1 MSGLQHWLLRT
12 HILMGLLLLIF
23 GAITTIVPT
32 VMSVYGIALEE
43 PSARTAIRSIIG
55 GGEIA
60 LGLSLVF
67 GRRAGASHLALN
79 AFAALVFGCVGAVR
93 LSSAAVEG
101 ILSLSSQPFRE
112 GMIEL
117 GLAVLCLVAARSS
130 SRP

>member
-1 MSGLQHWLLRT
+1 MIGRRRWLSRT
-12 HILMGLLLLIF
+12 HILMGVLLLVF
-23 GAITTIVPT
+23 GAITAIEPS
-32 VMSVYGIALEE
+32 VMSVYGIALDE

-60 LGLSLVF
+60 LGLALVF
-67 GRRAGASHLALN
+67 GRRAGATHRALN

-117 GLAVLCLVAARSS
+117 GLAVLCLVAVRSS

>member
-1 MSGLQHWLLRT
+1 MTSLHRWLPRT
-12 HILMGLLLLIF
+12 HIIMGVLLLVF
-23 GAITTIVPT
+23 GAITAIEPS
-32 VMSVYGIALEE
+32 VMSVYGIAIDE
-43 PSARTAIRSIIG
+43 PSARTAIRAIIG

-60 LGLSLVF
+60 LGLALVF
-67 GRRAGASHLALN
+67 GRRAGSSDRALN

-101 ILSLSSQPFRE
+101 ILTLSGQPFRE

-130 SRP
+130 RRT